1 MTARNIKR
9 SGRAGRSHHWVLA
22 VGLLPFLLGCPASD
36 DRSADERDRTPAA
49 TDQQARASGA
59 TEGGATSALRP
70 AAGHAWVIFGADTVV
85 AEVAATADQREQGL
99 MYREEVPDGTGM
111 LFVFQD
117 NEVRAFWMAN
127 TYVALDI
134 AYMDPSYRIVDI
146 VQMEPLVTDTYP
158 SSAPAMFALEVRQGW
173 FAEQGIGVGDQAEV
187 VFGVGAGR

>member
-1 MTARNIKR
+1 MTIRTIMRK
-9 SGRAGRSHHWVLA
+9 GRPGRSHHWVLA
-22 VGLLPFLLGCPASD
+22 LGLLPFALGCPAAD
-36 DRSADERDRTPAA
+36 DRGDDDGEASPAS
-49 TDQQARASGA
+49 TQPQAQVSGA
-59 TEGGATSALRP
+59 AEGGATDAPRP

-85 AEVAATADQREQGL
+85 AEVAATADQRADGL

-127 TYVALDI
+127 TYVPLDI

-146 VQMEPLVTDTYP
+146 VQMEPLVTETYP

-173 FAEQGIGVGDQAEV
+173 FAEQGIDVGDQAEV

>member
-1 MTARNIKR
+1 MTARNITT
-9 SGRAGRSHHWVLA
+9 SGRRGRSHHWVLA
-22 VGLLPFLLGCPASD
+22 LGLLPFLSGCPAT
-36 DRSADERDRTPAA
+36 DEPAA
-49 TDQQARASGA
+49 NGGRTSTAPEAPQAQVSGD
-59 TEGGATSALRP
+59 GGGTSGVPAP

-127 TYVALDI
+127 TYVPLDI

-173 FAEQGIGVGDQAEV
+173 FAEQGIGVGDRAEV
-187 VFGVGAGR
+187 VFGVGGGR

>member
-1 MTARNIKR
+1 MTAHNMTRKSR
-9 SGRAGRSHHWVLA
+9 PGRSHHWVLA
-22 VGLLPFLLGCPASD
+22 LGLIPFAMGCPATD
-36 DRSADERDRTPAA
+36 DRPAN
-49 TDQQARASGA
+49 DGQAPPSSDAQAQASGTPERSMGDA
-59 TEGGATSALRP
+59 RTP

-85 AEVAATADQREQGL
+85 AEVAATADQRADGL

-127 TYVALDI
+127 TYVPLDI

-187 VFGVGAGR
+187 VFGVGTGR

>member
-1 MTARNIKR
+1 MTAHNMTRK
-9 SGRAGRSHHWVLA
+9 GRPGRSHHWVLA
-22 VGLLPFLLGCPASD
+22 LGLIPFTMGCPSTDEQAANNGQAPPTSD
-36 DRSADERDRTPAA
+36 A
-49 TDQQARASGA
+49 QAQVSGA
-59 TEGGATSALRP
+59 PERSMRDASSP

-85 AEVAATADQREQGL
+85 AEVAATADQRADGL

-173 FAEQGIGVGDQAEV
+173 FAEEGIGVGDQAEV